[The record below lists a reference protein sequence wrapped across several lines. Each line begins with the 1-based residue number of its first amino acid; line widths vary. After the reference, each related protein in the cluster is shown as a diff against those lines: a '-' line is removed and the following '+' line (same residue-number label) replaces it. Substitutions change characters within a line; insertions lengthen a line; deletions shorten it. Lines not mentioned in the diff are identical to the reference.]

1 MLRSKS
7 VIFRAISKG
16 FTLVEL
22 LVSIAI
28 LAIIT
33 MLAIPSMSE
42 YIVEMRVDNEISELH
57 RLILTARNTAISSG
71 KNVTVCPL
79 SGTTCGANWQGEISV
94 FTNDTNS
101 LVDNRVFNNDGD
113 DTNTTANEK
122 IIKVKGSSRT
132 GDTLNYSQAILIYA
146 PTGRLTNGV
155 NGVFSY
161 CPATKT
167 SLSRA
172 IELSLSGRIYTSQD
186 TDNDNIDENRNG
198 TDVSCG

>member
-1 MLRSKS
+1 M
-7 VIFRAISKG
+7 
-16 FTLVEL
+16 
-22 LVSIAI
+22 AI

-33 MLAIPSMSE
+33 MVAIPSMSE
-42 YIVEMRVDNEISELH
+42 YIVSMRVDNEISQLH
-57 RLILTARNTAISSG
+57 RLILTARNTAINSG

-79 SGTTCGANWQGEISV
+79 TGTTCGANWQGEISV
-94 FTNDTNS
+94 FTNDTNG
-101 LVDNRVFNNDGD
+101 LIDNRTYNNDGD
-113 DTNTTANEK
+113 DSNNVANEK
-122 IIKVKGSSRT
+122 LIKVKAPSVT
-132 GDTLNYSQAILIYA
+132 GDTLKFSQAILIYA

-155 NGVFSY
+155 NGVFRY
-161 CPATKT
+161 CPETKT